1 MEPTASTSSG
11 GTSRPRYQR
20 NYRLQPLKDWEIV
33 QILAEESE
41 DDLDVDDSDKDT
53 TFVPGKLCNT
63 ISSSSEDDSD
73 AEERNMDTHTNSCD
87 TVNQERQVIWFS
99 ERDNDKSNCVPEFRG
114 NHKVL
119 VHGNTP
125 LDFFDHLFPPE
136 LLSEIVYQTNLYAC
150 QNGKDNLCVS
160 SSELE
165 AFLGIVLVMTYIK
178 YPRIRQ
184 YWSEQSGLRMDL
196 IADTMSV
203 NRFEEIRRYLHFVD
217 TSSIPQDN
225 RDKAIRIR
233 PILNK
238 LHETFHNAVE
248 PEECHSVDEMM
259 IPFKGRSS
267 LKQYLPKKPKKWGY
281 KMWVRAGISGYV
293 YCFELYQ
300 GASCTN
306 SAVSECG
313 AAGDVVLRLTHD
325 LHGKNYKVYADNFF
339 TSMPLVM
346 KLKEQQLWYVGTVRA
361 NRLRGAEKKLK
372 PVKLLQKE
380 GRGSVSICT
389 SNEDITVSR
398 WIDNSAVHVIS
409 SYAGKEPISTAQ
421 RFSRK
426 DKKFIDIQRPYS
438 IELYNK
444 HMGGVDLMDSL
455 VALYRNDVRN
465 RRWYMRIF
473 YHMLNVTVVN
483 AWILWKWEKNESM
496 DLLEFKSRIATGMI
510 YQGKAEMGKKK
521 RGRPSD
527 EVQGPKKKRAS
538 HIVPKEL
545 RLDGGQHYPEKSTE
559 SHANRCRDS
568 QCKSKTR
575 FICGT
580 CKVPVCP
587 QCMERF
593 HTK

>member
-1 MEPTASTSSG
+1 METTASTSSDVN
-11 GTSRPRYQR
+11 SRPRHQR
-20 NYRLQPLKDWEIV
+20 NYRLQPLRDWEIA

-41 DDLDVDDSDKDT
+41 DDLDDDDSDKDT
-53 TFVPGKLCNT
+53 TFVPEKLTNPV
-63 ISSSSEDDSD
+63 SSSSENSD
-73 AEERNMDTHTNSCD
+73 VEERIADSRTNTCV
-87 TVNQERQVIWFS
+87 TGNQERNVIWFS
-99 ERDNDKSNCVPEFRG
+99 ERDSGRSNSIPDFSG

-136 LLSEIVYQTNLYAC
+136 LVSDIVYQTNLYAC
-150 QNGKDNLCVS
+150 QNGKDNFCLS
-160 SSELE
+160 SSELKV
-165 AFLGIVLVMTYIK
+165 FLGIVLVMTYIK

-184 YWSEQSGLRMDL
+184 YWSEQTGLRMDL

-203 NRFEEIRRYLHFVD
+203 NRFEEIRRYLHFTD
-217 TSSIPQDN
+217 TSSIPPDN
-225 RDKAIRIR
+225 KDKAIRIR
-233 PILNK
+233 PVLNK

-248 PEECHSVDEMM
+248 PEEYHSVDEMM

-300 GASCTN
+300 GASGIN
-306 SAVSECG
+306 PAVSACG

-339 TSMPLVM
+339 TSVPLVL
-346 KLKEQQLWYVGTVRA
+346 KLKEKELWYVGTVRA
-361 NRLRGAEKKLK
+361 NRLQGAEKKLK
-372 PVKLLQKE
+372 PVKVLQKE
-380 GRGSVSICT
+380 GRGSVSVCT
-389 SNEDITVSR
+389 SNEDITVTR
-398 WIDNSAVHVIS
+398 WIDNSAVHVLS
-409 SYAGKEPISTAQ
+409 SYAGKEPVSTAQ

-426 DKKFIDIQRPYS
+426 EKKFIEIQRPYS

-465 RRWYMRIF
+465 KRWYMRIF

-483 AWILWKWEKNESM
+483 SWILWKWEKYEAL
-496 DLLEFKSRIATGMI
+496 DLLEFKSRIATGLI
-510 YQGKAEMGKKK
+510 YQGKAEMMKKK

-527 EVQGPKKKRAS
+527 ESQEPKKKRVS
-538 HIVPKEL
+538 HSVPKEL
-545 RLDGGQHYPEKSTE
+545 RLDGGQHYPKKSTE

-575 FICGT
+575 FQCGT

-593 HTK
+593 HRK